1 VHFPAAHAYIIL
13 SVFDILMIVTLRHIR
28 KWAELI

>member
-13 SVFDILMIVTLRHIR
+13 SVFGILMIVTLRHIR